1 MQAPRVLETPG
12 QGRHTHTPTPDD
24 DPDVAP
30 WRAGY
35 VTCPV
40 CHRPVRRERL
50 ERHMALLHAEAEVPA
65 DEPAVAEE
73 EAPVVG
79 GLRGLLARVLGRR

>member
-1 MQAPRVLETPG
+1 
-12 QGRHTHTPTPDD
+12 
-24 DPDVAP
+24 
-30 WRAGY
+30 
-35 VTCPV
+35 
-40 CHRPVRRERL
+40 
-50 ERHMALLHAEAEVPA
+50 MALLHAEAEVPA